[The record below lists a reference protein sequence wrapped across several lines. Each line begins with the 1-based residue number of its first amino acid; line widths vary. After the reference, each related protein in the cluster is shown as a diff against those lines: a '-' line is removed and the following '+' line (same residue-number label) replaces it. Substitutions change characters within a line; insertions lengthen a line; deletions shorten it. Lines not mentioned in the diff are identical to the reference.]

1 MCDKAIKWL
10 VSANYAPS
18 GRVRSG
24 QDRKTGQ
31 DRTGQDKTEKIGQ
44 DRTRFFLKK
53 YD

>member
-18 GRVRSG
+18 G
-24 QDRKTGQ
+24 QDRTDRPGQTKTGQ
-31 DRTGQDKTEKIGQ
+31 TRTGQTEKIGQ
-44 DRTRFFLKK
+44 DRTGFFLKK